1 MRLTEAAAPLPGSI
15 SERWAQMMG
24 LPGATTAGAAGGVP
38 SATAGG
44 RYKDSTNS
52 RILLLKLIIV
62 LCSTCECSLT
72 DWARE

>member
-44 RYKDSTNS
+44 RYKDSKNS
-52 RILLLKLIIV
+52 RILL
-62 LCSTCECSLT
+62 
-72 DWARE
+72 